1 MRDHFVLALIRLPMK
16 ILQQFLFLTSQEF
29 IVETLEAKPSLLE
42 QFEQLLVPEMWLK
55 ILLPW
60 KGGKGK
66 EKCSIGFAFGIAAA
80 AGITEAFGGASW
92 TNEQTAVLF
101 LLFSEKTALL
111 LKLGS

>member
-16 ILQQFLFLTSQEF
+16 VLQQFLFLTSQEF

-60 KGGKGK
+60 EGGEGK
-66 EKCSIGFAFGIAAA
+66 EKCSIGFAFGVAAA
-80 AGITEAFGGASW
+80 AGITEAFGGA
-92 TNEQTAVLF
+92 
-101 LLFSEKTALL
+101 
-111 LKLGS
+111 KLNQ